1 MRNDRFLASRS
12 EEGRARLLIE
22 AISDYAIYMLDPN
35 GIVTSWNPGAQR
47 FKGYTPSEIIG
58 QHFSRFYTDEDR
70 AAELPQRALE
80 TAARTGKFEAEGWRV
95 RKDGTQFWAYVVID
109 VVRTPDGEI
118 VGYAKIT
125 RDLTERRNAEQV
137 LKVSEEQFKLLVQGV
152 TDYAIYMLSPTGTV
166 NSWNSGAERIKGY
179 KPDEIIGQHFS
190 VFYTQQDRASN
201 EPQKAL
207 DAARRE
213 GRFEKEGWRLR
224 KDGTRFLAS
233 VIIDAIHDDD
243 GEIIGFA
250 KITRDVTALRENQEA
265 LDRAR
270 EELFHSHKMD
280 AIGQLTGGVAH
291 DFNNLL
297 TAILGS
303 LELLRKRLPDD
314 PRSLALLDNAVQGA
328 QRGAT
333 LTQRLLAFARRQEMK
348 RESINLLELVRGMS
362 DLLQRSLGSS
372 IVIQT
377 VFPLKLAAVS
387 SDPHQIELAI
397 LNLVVN
403 ARDAMP
409 DGGTITISAQEG
421 LTKPEHAPWM
431 QSGRYV
437 CLSVADDGEG
447 MDDETLQRA
456 TEPFFTT
463 KGVGKG
469 TGLGLSM
476 AHGVAE
482 QSGGTLTIEST
493 KGAGTTIRLWL
504 PVVDADTIPELPS
517 EIVEPLER
525 QRSSSLN
532 VLVVDDD
539 FLVMRNTALML
550 EDLGH
555 QVIEAG
561 SGSEALKVLA
571 ANADIEL
578 VLTDQ
583 NMPGMTGTQLAQQ
596 IRENWPHV
604 KMILATGYA
613 DLPRGERTDIA
624 RLSKPFTQSA
634 LDDVVSKAAFQS
646 HVSSG
651 AGSSR

>member
-1 MRNDRFLASRS
+1 
-12 EEGRARLLIE
+12 
-22 AISDYAIYMLDPN
+22 
-35 GIVTSWNPGAQR
+35 
-47 FKGYTPSEIIG
+47 
-58 QHFSRFYTDEDR
+58 
-70 AAELPQRALE
+70 
-80 TAARTGKFEAEGWRV
+80 
-95 RKDGTQFWAYVVID
+95 
-109 VVRTPDGEI
+109 
-118 VGYAKIT
+118 
-125 RDLTERRNAEQV
+125 
-137 LKVSEEQFKLLVQGV
+137 
-152 TDYAIYMLSPTGTV
+152 
-166 NSWNSGAERIKGY
+166 
-179 KPDEIIGQHFS
+179 
-190 VFYTQQDRASN
+190 
-201 EPQKAL
+201 
-207 DAARRE
+207 
-213 GRFEKEGWRLR
+213 
-224 KDGTRFLAS
+224 
-233 VIIDAIHDDD
+233 
-243 GEIIGFA
+243 
-250 KITRDVTALRENQEA
+250 
-265 LDRAR
+265 
-270 EELFHSHKMD
+270 
-280 AIGQLTGGVAH
+280 
-291 DFNNLL
+291 
-297 TAILGS
+297 
-303 LELLRKRLPDD
+303 
-314 PRSLALLDNAVQGA
+314 
-328 QRGAT
+328 
-333 LTQRLLAFARRQEMK
+333 
-348 RESINLLELVRGMS
+348 
-362 DLLQRSLGSS
+362 
-372 IVIQT
+372 
-377 VFPLKLAAVS
+377 LKLAAVS

-409 DGGTITISAQEG
+409 DGGTITIGAQEG